1 MHLHTDIDQ
10 FYIHK
15 TYAFIHIYKHI
26 YRCIQ
31 KVLRLL
37 PVKPFGLLPSASTGT
52 TDSVPCMKNHQD
64 LGKGPDL
71 FVIEINNRTSISSPK
86 SSLVAYVFEHTFL
99 KQSHNAIGLKLL
111 FNMLQSLWIISKE

>member
-86 SSLVAYVFEHTFL
+86 SSLVAYVDLHF
-99 KQSHNAIGLKLL
+99 
-111 FNMLQSLWIISKE
+111 